1 MGLSYSSDGG
11 ETTIEI
17 SGEHEAAISSIELHK
32 GFLEIVL
39 KNVDA
44 LLLACRRVRTS
55 LEIGNRPA

>member
-1 MGLSYSSDGG
+1 M
-11 ETTIEI
+11 
-17 SGEHEAAISSIELHK
+17 SSIELQR

-55 LEIGNRPA
+55 LDIGKRPGK